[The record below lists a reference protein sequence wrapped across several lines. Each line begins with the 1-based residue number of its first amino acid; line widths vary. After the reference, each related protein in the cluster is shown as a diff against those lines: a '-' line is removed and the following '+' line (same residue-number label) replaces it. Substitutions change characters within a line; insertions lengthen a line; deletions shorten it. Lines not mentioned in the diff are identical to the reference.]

1 MTKRQQ
7 TFICLILET
16 WFHLSNKINLISQFN
31 IIQSHN
37 HQNSKDS
44 VIVNCQ

>member
-1 MTKRQQ
+1 
-7 TFICLILET
+7 L
-16 WFHLSNKINLISQFN
+16 N
-31 IIQSHN
+31 IIPSHN